1 MTQTNSN
8 LIEQFLADTL
18 NHEQKKEF
26 VKRLTSDKSLIR
38 ELLQELDLD
47 SAIDTLLEPKE

>member
-26 VKRLTSDKSLIR
+26 VKRLTGDPEDPERVVLTNHIM
-38 ELLQELDLD
+38 L
-47 SAIDTLLEPKE
+47 